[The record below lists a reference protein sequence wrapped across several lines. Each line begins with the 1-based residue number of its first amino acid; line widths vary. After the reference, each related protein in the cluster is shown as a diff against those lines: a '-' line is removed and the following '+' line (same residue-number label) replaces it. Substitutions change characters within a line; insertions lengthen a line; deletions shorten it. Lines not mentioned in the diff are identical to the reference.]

1 MNTLSENTKSRIA
14 KALGR
19 EVGEIPDMEGNP
31 EAWSVMLDELRQV
44 SPGLYR
50 SLLQEINAVEKRK
63 SGGIGNIKTRTVKG
77 LSRLFYVEVEGEK
90 APNKKAY
97 MLSLVA
103 VLLVFALGA
112 FSYMGASPNKG
123 KGSKQRTVRVGSGKV
138 DGLLGQVEVVNVG
151 EEGTA
156 KQEGSSGSA
165 TGEAKAE
172 VASTEQAGEGK
183 KDVGTSGQNQG
194 VSSEK
199 GTSEILVD
207 NTGRGLPP
215 LEGPAANPSYRRG
228 DYSGAYGEGDYYG
241 QQGGSM
247 PVGFKGVLSDENA
260 SMAVKAAGKKSRML
274 IYESKSGDM
283 RELGG
288 AN

>member
-1 MNTLSENTKSRIA
+1 MNTLSENMKSRIA

-19 EVGEIPDMEGNP
+19 DVDEIPDMESNP

-63 SGGIGNIKTRTVKG
+63 SGGIGNIKTRTLKG

-103 VLLVFALGA
+103 VLLVFAFGA

-123 KGSKQRTVRVGSGKV
+123 EGGKQRTVKVNSGKV
-138 DGLLGQVEVVNVG
+138 DGLLGQVEVVSADG
-151 EEGTA
+151 EGGT
-156 KQEGSSGSA
+156 KQEESA
-165 TGEAKAE
+165 DSVTGEAKVDTGGMEKAE
-172 VASTEQAGEGK
+172 DVKGDTAAS
-183 KDVGTSGQNQG
+183 SQNQEADS
-194 VSSEK
+194 VA
-199 GTSEILVD
+199 GTNEVLVA

-215 LEGPAANPSYRRG
+215 LDGPAANPSYRRDG
-228 DYSGAYGEGDYYG
+228 YPAGYSEGDYYG
-241 QQGGSM
+241 QEGRSA
-247 PVGFKGVLSDENA
+247 PDGFKGVLSDEGTNTA
-260 SMAVKAAGKKSRML
+260 IQVDSKKSRML
-274 IYESKSGDM
+274 IFESKPGGM
-283 RELGG
+283 RDLGG